1 VSSFHQV
8 FDKSGRRI
16 RGLWERNG
24 SFYVQAMVE
33 NPETGI
39 KKNNRLRLEDVKD
52 SKTAEKGMLGL
63 LEKLKNG
70 EVKNKKAGPDFK
82 TFREHYNKVS
92 GRTAKSLVSEDNRLK
107 HWEKF
112 FGADYKIGQITPRQI
127 LAYRGTLLQRG
138 LTPTTANHYIKAL
151 RAMLK
156 VAKMEGYIAKLPME
170 GIKLLK
176 VRQVERKL
184 FSTDDILKMGTEA
197 LRSRP
202 ITGEQ
207 FADFL
212 LLSMYSGGRK
222 SEVANLKWENV
233 DWKNKQLVFQ
243 GDTTKNFE
251 SRRVDFSRNLENH
264 LMCMKAKAYK
274 GVTYLFPSYRLG
286 KPHRTKIAVQSFQK
300 MVEAVRRDV
309 EMPDFTLHLCRHYFI
324 STCVMAG
331 IDFMT
336 IAKWVGHRDGGILI
350 GKTYGHL
357 NREHMRKMASKLNF

>member
-1 VSSFHQV
+1 
-8 FDKSGRRI
+8 
-16 RGLWERNG
+16 
-24 SFYVQAMVE
+24 MVE

-39 KKNNRLRLEDVKD
+39 KKNNRIRLDGVTDVK
-52 SKTAEKGMLGL
+52 AAVKGMCDL

-70 EVKNKKAGPDFK
+70 EIKNTKSGPGFK
-82 TFREHYNKVS
+82 TFREHYKKVS

-112 FGADYKIGQITPRQI
+112 FGAEYRIAQITPRQI
-127 LAYRGTLLQRG
+127 LAYRGKLLERG
-138 LTPTTANHYIKAL
+138 LTATTANHYIKAL
-151 RAMLK
+151 RAILK
-156 VAKMEGYIAKLPME
+156 VAKTEGYITKLPME

-184 FSTDDILKMGTEA
+184 FSTDDILKIGTEA

-212 LLSMYSGGRK
+212 LLCMYSGGRK

-233 DWKNKQLVFQ
+233 DWANRQLLFQ

-264 LMCMKAKAYK
+264 LLCMKAKAHQ
-274 GVTYLFPSYRLG
+274 GVVYLFPSYRLG
-286 KPHRTKIAVQSFQK
+286 KPYRTKTAVQSFQK
-300 MVEAVRRDV
+300 MVEAVRRHV
-309 EMPDFTLHLCRHYFI
+309 GMLDFTLHLCRHYFI

-336 IAKWVGHRDGGILI
+336 IAKWVGHKDGGVLI

-357 NREHMRKMASKLNF
+357 NREHMRKMASKLSF

>member
-1 VSSFHQV
+1 
-8 FDKSGRRI
+8 
-16 RGLWERNG
+16 
-24 SFYVQAMVE
+24 MVE

-39 KKNNRLRLEDVKD
+39 KKNNRIRLKDVKD
-52 SKTAEKGMLGL
+52 VKGAVKGMYDL

-70 EVKNKKAGPDFK
+70 EVTNAKLGPDFK
-82 TFREHYNKVS
+82 TFREHYKKVS
-92 GRTAKSLVSEDNRLK
+92 GRTAKSLISEDNRLK

-112 FGADYKIGQITPRQI
+112 FGSDYKIGLITPKQI
-127 LAYRGTLLQRG
+127 LAYRGKLLERG
-138 LTPTTANHYIKAL
+138 LTPTTANHNVKAL

-156 VAKMEGYIAKLPME
+156 LAKTERYITKLPME
-170 GIKLLK
+170 GIVPLK

-184 FSTDDILKMGTEA
+184 FSTNDILKIGTEA

-212 LLSMYSGGRK
+212 LLCMYSGGRK

-233 DWKNKQLVFQ
+233 DWDNKQLVFQ
-243 GDTTKNFE
+243 GDITKNFE

-264 LMCMKAKAYK
+264 LMCMKAKAYQ
-274 GVTYLFPSYRLG
+274 GIAYLFPSYRLG
-286 KPHRTKIAVQSFQK
+286 KPYRTNIAVQSFQK

-309 EMPDFTLHLCRHYFI
+309 GLPDFTLHLCRHYFI

-336 IAKWVGHRDGGILI
+336 IAKWVGHKDGGVLI